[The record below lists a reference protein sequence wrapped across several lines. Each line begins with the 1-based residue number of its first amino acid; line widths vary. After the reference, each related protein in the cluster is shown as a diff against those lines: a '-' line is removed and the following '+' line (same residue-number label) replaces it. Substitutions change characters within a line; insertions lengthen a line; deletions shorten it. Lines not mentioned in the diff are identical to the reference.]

1 MNKSRGFTL
10 LELLV
15 TIAVAAILAAIA
27 LPNFSS
33 QIASSHAQ
41 SLMNQFASDVSWTRS
56 KAVASD
62 ETLTLTFNNP
72 ACTWQSGIYV
82 NGAFTTT
89 FTAHTMTSNAL
100 ASGSYSQV
108 QCSSGGS
115 VIMTFKPDGTVTMIP
130 ASSLNFTFSAGGQT
144 WALAVLPS
152 GSIVFDPSN
161 AS

>member
-1 MNKSRGFTL
+1 MNKARGFTL

-15 TIAVAAILAAIA
+15 TIAVAAILASIA

-33 QIASSHAQ
+33 QIAGGHAQ
-41 SLMNQFASDVSWTRS
+41 SLMNQFASDVSWARS

-62 ETLTLTFNNP
+62 ETMTLTFNNP
-72 ACTWQSGIYV
+72 ACTWQTTTA
-82 NGAFTTT
+82 NGAMVA
-89 FTAHTMTSNAL
+89 AHTMTSNEL
-100 ASGSYSQV
+100 ASGNYNQV
-108 QCSSGGS
+108 QCSSGGT
-115 VIMTFKPDGTVTMIP
+115 VTMTFSPDGTVTMNP
-130 ASSLNFTFSAGGQT
+130 ASSLNFTFSAGGQN

>member
-1 MNKSRGFTL
+1 MNTARGFTL

-15 TIAVAAILAAIA
+15 VIAVAAILASIA

-62 ETLTLTFNNP
+62 ETMTLTFNNP
-72 ACTWQSGIYV
+72 ACAWQTTDA
-82 NGAFTTT
+82 NGATVA
-89 FTAHTMTSNAL
+89 AHSMTSNEL
-100 ASGSYSQV
+100 ASGNYSQV

-115 VIMTFKPDGTVTMIP
+115 VTMTFLPDGTVTMIP
-130 ASSLNFTFSAGGQT
+130 ASSLNFTFSAGGQS